1 MEKTQKNTDV
11 DNGQASALKVDAAP
25 FGTKDKVGYMFGDLG
40 ICLMLGLVNS
50 FLTIY
55 YTNVLGI
62 SGGVIGTLFLL
73 ARCFD
78 GISDILIGRAVDVSK
93 LTKEG
98 RFRPWIKRGKYLFCG
113 ITIILFLPFVN
124 QFSMTGKI
132 VYVFVT
138 YIAFG
143 FLIDFVNIPYGS
155 LASSMSQNPDDKAE
169 LSTFR
174 SVGAAIGGA
183 LTALLIPMFV
193 YVTSDSGRK
202 VLSGNRF
209 FILAIV
215 LSSLAFIC
223 FIFTYRLTTERV
235 QVKKEENVSIGD
247 MFRSLGKNK
256 PLLALIVA
264 DMFIVVNQSGL
275 GTMMSYLFNDYFKNS
290 TAMSIAGFF
299 TYGCPILLAPLA
311 TPVIKKF
318 GKKEACSATLLI
330 SSFIFF
336 ALYFL
341 HITNSWVYLVLM
353 FLGTISYS
361 FFNLMVWALISDVID
376 YHQYVS
382 GYREDGTIYALNSF
396 ARKVGQAIAGG
407 LTGFLLQLIGYQTS
421 TTGGVAQTAA
431 VNERIYAISNLMPA
445 ILLLIGGLIL
455 IFIYNLDKK
464 RLQEVEQ
471 VLNEINKQ

>member
-1 MEKTQKNTDV
+1 
-11 DNGQASALKVDAAP
+11 
-25 FGTKDKVGYMFGDLG
+25 
-40 ICLMLGLVNS
+40 
-50 FLTIY
+50 
-55 YTNVLGI
+55 
-62 SGGVIGTLFLL
+62 
-73 ARCFD
+73 
-78 GISDILIGRAVDVSK
+78 
-93 LTKEG
+93 
-98 RFRPWIKRGKYLFCG
+98 
-113 ITIILFLPFVN
+113 
-124 QFSMTGKI
+124 
-132 VYVFVT
+132 
-138 YIAFG
+138 
-143 FLIDFVNIPYGS
+143 
-155 LASSMSQNPDDKAE
+155 
-169 LSTFR
+169 
-174 SVGAAIGGA
+174 
-183 LTALLIPMFV
+183 
-193 YVTSDSGRK
+193 
-202 VLSGNRF
+202 
-209 FILAIV
+209 
-215 LSSLAFIC
+215 
-223 FIFTYRLTTERV
+223 
-235 QVKKEENVSIGD
+235 
-247 MFRSLGKNK
+247 
-256 PLLALIVA
+256 
-264 DMFIVVNQSGL
+264 
-275 GTMMSYLFNDYFKNS
+275 
-290 TAMSIAGFF
+290 SIAGFF

-353 FLGTISYS
+353 FLGTISYY